1 MAITPNWTQLYVSG
15 NGINGVSV
23 IDTGTNTIEGNSIP
37 AYEGNSLV
45 GTLDGTSVYVNSQG
59 YNTVDV
65 ISTATNTVT
74 ASIPVNSDLHS
85 LVVSPD
91 SKDVYLYSFPNS
103 GDPSVSVIN
112 TVTNTITGNPIAIPG
127 VQATGEVSGLV
138 ISPDGHYLYLP
149 NTADGT
155 GIGQVSAIDTTT
167 HTVANTIPITQ
178 LQDTIV
184 LSPDGHYA
192 YVTIRLKRA
201 SHQYDKRDDQLPVR
215 ARTIA

>member
-1 MAITPNWTQLYVSG
+1 MTVAPTNGVIDVVALNTATQTVSAPITIPNPISGTPKMAITPNGNQLYVSG

-23 IDTGTNTIEGNSIP
+23 IDTVTNTIEGNPIP
-37 AYEGNSLV
+37 VYQGNSLV
-45 GTLDGTSVYVNSQG
+45 VTPDGTSVYVNSQG
-59 YNTVDV
+59 YTHTVDV

-112 TVTNTITGNPIAIPG
+112 TVTNTITRGNPIAIPG

-138 ISPDGHYLYLP
+138 IDPDGHYLYLP

-155 GIGQVSAIDTTT
+155 
-167 HTVANTIPITQ
+167 
-178 LQDTIV
+178 
-184 LSPDGHYA
+184 
-192 YVTIRLKRA
+192 
-201 SHQYDKRDDQLPVR
+201 PVR
-215 ARTIA
+215 DVSGDRHHDTHRC